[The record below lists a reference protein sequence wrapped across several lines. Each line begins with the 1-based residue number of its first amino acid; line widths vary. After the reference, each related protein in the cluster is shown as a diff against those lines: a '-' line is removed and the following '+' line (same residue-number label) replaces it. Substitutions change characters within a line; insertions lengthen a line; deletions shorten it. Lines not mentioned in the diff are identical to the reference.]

1 MAVNI
6 GLLKLQTAEH
16 TQNTDVN
23 GAVFLSASSEHSA
36 LYRQNRKSLQD
47 A

>member
-1 MAVNI
+1 
-6 GLLKLQTAEH
+6 
-16 TQNTDVN
+16 VN

-47 A
+47 AWKTYGWKYNIIKC